1 MAVTDTSRFYKGVKI
16 EFEGGIWEVL
26 EYHHSKMAQRSPVI
40 KTKLRN
46 IVTGSVQERNF
57 RSGETFNLPDVE
69 RKKMQ
74 FLYKDEIG
82 FHFMDSETFEQYA
95 FGENN
100 LGETV
105 RFLKEQEEVN
115 ILFYK
120 GKTMG
125 VELPITVDLQVI
137 HTEPGFRGDTATGG
151 SKPAKLETGVII
163 SVPLFIDVGDL
174 IKVDTRSGT
183 YIERIKKKIRGS

>member
-1 MAVTDTSRFYKGVKI
+1 MAIADTSRFYKGLKI
-16 EFEGGIWEVL
+16 EFEGEIWEVL
-26 EYHHSKMAQRSPVI
+26 EYHHSKIAQRSPVV

-46 IVTGSVQERNF
+46 IITGAVQERNF

-69 RKKMQ
+69 RKRMQ

-82 FHFMDSETFEQYA
+82 YHFMDSETYEQYA
-95 FGENN
+95 FGENQI
-100 LGETV
+100 GETA

-125 VELPITVDLQVI
+125 VELPITVELEVI
-137 HTEPGFRGDTATGG
+137 ETEPGVRGDTVSGG
-151 SKPAKLETGVII
+151 SKPAKLETGTMI
-163 SVPLFIDVGDL
+163 SVPLFIDIGDR
-174 IKVDTRSGT
+174 IKVDTRTGT
-183 YIERIKKKIRGS
+183 YVERIKKK